1 MYDIQGRQIE
11 KLISDELFVAG
22 PHAATFDTGRWPLG
36 CYICRLE
43 AGEADATGKVVVL
56 R

>member
-1 MYDIQGRQIE
+1 MYDVQGRRVQSI
-11 KLISDELFVAG
+11 ISDDLLGAG
-22 PHAATFDTGRWPLG
+22 PHSATFDTGRWPMG

-43 AGEADATGKVVVL
+43 AGAAAASEKVVVL